1 MNVRI
6 RAIAILSLSIALSFA
21 GCSAQE
27 NQAETSTA
35 ANGCQIDAM
44 RICRA
49 MRKTFSGS
57 SADVTRELIVPIRG
71 EPNINI
77 HCGINT
83 SDQSVA
89 YARVSQPP
97 NLTTN
102 DLIFLRS
109 IGYCS
114 GYEGWKSLICVWR
127 VENDVSTGK

>member
-6 RAIAILSLSIALSFA
+6 RAVATLSLSITLSFA
-21 GCSAQE
+21 GCSAHE

-49 MRKTFSGS
+49 MRKTFPRS
-57 SADVTRELIVPIRG
+57 SADLTRELIVPIRG
-71 EPNINI
+71 EPLIDI

-97 NLTTN
+97 NLTDN
-102 DLIFLRS
+102 DVIFLRS
-109 IGYCS
+109 RGYCS
-114 GYEGWKSLICVWR
+114 
-127 VENDVSTGK
+127 

>member
-1 MNVRI
+1 MKVRI
-6 RAIAILSLSIALSFA
+6 RAVAILSLSITLSFA

-44 RICRA
+44 KYCTA
-49 MRKTFSGS
+49 MRKTFGVS
-57 SADVTRELIVPIRG
+57 SSNVTRELIVPIPG
-71 EPNINI
+71 EPTINI

-102 DLIFLRS
+102 DQIYLRS
-109 IGYCS
+109 RGYCS
-114 GYEGWKSLICVWR
+114 
-127 VENDVSTGK
+127 

>member
-6 RAIAILSLSIALSFA
+6 RAIAILSLSITLSFA

-49 MRKTFSGS
+49 MRKTFIGS
-57 SADVTRELIVPIRG
+57 SADLTRELIVPIRMPPAG
-71 EPNINI
+71 PNIDV
-77 HCGINT
+77 HCGINA

-89 YARVSQPP
+89 YARLSQPP
-97 NLTTN
+97 NLPTN
-102 DLIFLRS
+102 DPKFI
-109 IGYCS
+109 
-114 GYEGWKSLICVWR
+114 
-127 VENDVSTGK
+127 

>member
-1 MNVRI
+1 MRI
-6 RAIAILSLSIALSFA
+6 RAVAILSLSITLLFA

-27 NQAETSTA
+27 NQAESRTA

-49 MRKTFSGS
+49 MRNTFIGS
-57 SADVTRELIVPIRG
+57 SADLTRELIVPIKMPHG
-71 EPNINI
+71 EPNIDV

-89 YARVSQPP
+89 YTRVSQPP

-109 IGYCS
+109 RGYCS
-114 GYEGWKSLICVWR
+114 
-127 VENDVSTGK
+127 

>member
-1 MNVRI
+1 LRI
-6 RAIAILSLSIALSFA
+6 RAVAMLSLSLTLSFA

-27 NQAETSTA
+27 NQAESSTA
-35 ANGCQIDAM
+35 ANGCRIDAM
-44 RICRA
+44 RVCST
-49 MRKTFSGS
+49 MRKTFIGS
-57 SADVTRELIVPIRG
+57 STDVTRELIVPIRG
-71 EPNINI
+71 EPNIDI

-109 IGYCS
+109 RGYCS
-114 GYEGWKSLICVWR
+114 
-127 VENDVSTGK
+127 

>member
-1 MNVRI
+1 MNVSI
-6 RAIAILSLSIALSFA
+6 RAVAILSLSITLSLA
-21 GCSAQE
+21 ECSAKE

-49 MRKTFSGS
+49 MRKTFIGS
-57 SADVTRELIVPIRG
+57 SADLTRELIVPIRMPPG
-71 EPNINI
+71 GPNIDV

-102 DLIFLRS
+102 DLIYLRS
-109 IGYCS
+109 RGYCS
-114 GYEGWKSLICVWR
+114 
-127 VENDVSTGK
+127 

>member
-6 RAIAILSLSIALSFA
+6 RAVAIVSLSITLSFA
-21 GCSAQE
+21 GCGAQE

-44 RICRA
+44 RICSA
-49 MRKTFSGS
+49 MTKTFSGS
-57 SADVTRELIVPIRG
+57 SADVTSELIVPIRG

-77 HCGINT
+77 HCGINA
-83 SDQSVA
+83 SDPSVA

-97 NLTTN
+97 NPTTN

-109 IGYCS
+109 RRYCS
-114 GYEGWKSLICVWR
+114 RYRRWKSLICI
-127 VENDVSTGK
+127 

>member
-6 RAIAILSLSIALSFA
+6 HAVAILSMSITLLLA

-27 NQAETSTA
+27 NQAASNTA

-49 MRKTFSGS
+49 MRNTFSGS
-57 SADVTRELIVPIRG
+57 SGDLTREVVVPIKMPPG
-71 EPNINI
+71 EPNIDV

-89 YARVSQPP
+89 YTRVSQPP

-102 DLIFLRS
+102 DLILLRS
-109 IGYCS
+109 RGYCS
-114 GYEGWKSLICVWR
+114 
-127 VENDVSTGK
+127 

>member
-6 RAIAILSLSIALSFA
+6 STVAILSLSITLSFA

-109 IGYCS
+109 RGYCS
-114 GYEGWKSLICVWR
+114 
-127 VENDVSTGK
+127 

>member
-6 RAIAILSLSIALSFA
+6 RAVAILSLSTTLSFA
-21 GCSAQE
+21 GCSAKE

-35 ANGCQIDAM
+35 ADGCQIDAM
-44 RICRA
+44 RICTS
-49 MRKTFSGS
+49 MRKTFSVS
-57 SADVTRELIVPIRG
+57 STEVTRELIVPIPR
-71 EPNINI
+71 EPTISI

-102 DLIFLRS
+102 DLIYLRS
-109 IGYCS
+109 RGYCS
-114 GYEGWKSLICVWR
+114 
-127 VENDVSTGK
+127 

>member
-6 RAIAILSLSIALSFA
+6 RVVAILSLSITLSFA
-21 GCSAQE
+21 GCSARE

-35 ANGCQIDAM
+35 PNGCQIDAM
-44 RICRA
+44 RICRE
-49 MRKTFSGS
+49 MRKTSIGS
-57 SADVTRELIVPIRG
+57 AADVTRELIVPIRMPPG
-71 EPNINI
+71 EPNIDV

-102 DLIFLRS
+102 DQIYLRS
-109 IGYCS
+109 RGYCS
-114 GYEGWKSLICVWR
+114 
-127 VENDVSTGK
+127 

>member
-1 MNVRI
+1 MDVRI
-6 RAIAILSLSIALSFA
+6 RAVAILSLSITLSFA

-27 NQAETSTA
+27 NQADASTA

-44 RICRA
+44 RYCSA

-57 SADVTRELIVPIRG
+57 STEVTRELIVPIPG

-77 HCGINT
+77 RCGINT

-109 IGYCS
+109 RGYCS
-114 GYEGWKSLICVWR
+114 
-127 VENDVSTGK
+127 